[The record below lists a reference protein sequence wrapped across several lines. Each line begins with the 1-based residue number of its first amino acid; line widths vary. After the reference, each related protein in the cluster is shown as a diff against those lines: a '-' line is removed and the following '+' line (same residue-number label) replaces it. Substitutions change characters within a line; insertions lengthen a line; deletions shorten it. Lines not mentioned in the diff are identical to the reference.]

1 MTAVTESGRPARTV
15 LELPAGGGYRDVAGL
30 VIGGIAAR
38 FELPVDRVDDLLL
51 AVDSVLMQ
59 DVAGDTVRIEA
70 DVTATALVVRLGP
83 FRRGRIDDAALHR
96 VLTRLVDAVEEVALD
111 GRTGAWLELAVGSHG
126 DGDGT

>member
-1 MTAVTESGRPARTV
+1 MTAVTESGRPARTA

-70 DVTATALVVRLGP
+70 DVTATGLVVRLGP
-83 FRRGRIDDAALHR
+83 FPRGRIDDAGLHR

-111 GRTGAWLELAVGSHG
+111 GRTGACSAG
-126 DGDGT
+126 

>member
-1 MTAVTESGRPARTV
+1 MTAVTESGRPARTA

-70 DVTATALVVRLGP
+70 DVTATGLVVRLG
-83 FRRGRIDDAALHR
+83 
-96 VLTRLVDAVEEVALD
+96 RLVDTVEEVALD
-111 GRTGAWLELAVGSHG
+111 GRTGAWLELAVGIHG
-126 DGDGT
+126 DGDGA